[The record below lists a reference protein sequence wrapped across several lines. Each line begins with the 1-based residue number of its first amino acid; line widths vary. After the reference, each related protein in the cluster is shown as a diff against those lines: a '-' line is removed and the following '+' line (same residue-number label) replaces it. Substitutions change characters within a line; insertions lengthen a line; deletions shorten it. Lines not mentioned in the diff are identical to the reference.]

1 MPRLHQQKRKRRIT
15 MFNLNNYGVATGRL
29 TSDPFVYQNTDGSQK
44 VRITLAANDNYKN
57 ADGKRST
64 QFLPF
69 EAFIPA
75 ERNLGVF
82 SMIHS
87 GDKISV
93 AYTVKNNNYRDKN
106 TNEMIYGIIL
116 QIEKI
121 SLEESKATTTARQA
135 AKASGTKST
144 SRRKTSTKKTA

>member
-1 MPRLHQQKRKRRIT
+1 

-29 TSDPFVYQNTDGSQK
+29 TADPFVYQNADGSQK
-44 VRITLAANDNYKN
+44 VRITLATNDNYKN

-82 SMIHS
+82 DMIHT
-87 GDKISV
+87 GDKISI
-93 AYTVKNNNYRDKN
+93 AYTVKNNNYRDKS
-106 TNEMIYGIIL
+106 TNEMIYGIVL

-121 SLEESKATTTARQA
+121 SLEESKATTAARQA

>member
-1 MPRLHQQKRKRRIT
+1 

-29 TSDPFVYQNTDGSQK
+29 TADPFVYQNTDGSQK
-44 VRITLAANDNYKN
+44 VRITLAASDNYKN

-82 SMIHS
+82 GMIHS

-93 AYTVKNNNYRDKN
+93 AYTVKNNNYRDKT

>member
-1 MPRLHQQKRKRRIT
+1 

-29 TSDPFVYQNTDGSQK
+29 TADPFVYQNTDGSQK
-44 VRITLAANDNYKN
+44 VRITLAASDNYKN

-82 SMIHS
+82 GMIHS
-87 GDKISV
+87 GDKISI

-121 SLEESKATTTARQA
+121 SLEESKATTAARQA

-144 SRRKTSTKKTA
+144 SRRKSSTKKTA

>member
-1 MPRLHQQKRKRRIT
+1 MPRLHQQKRKRRLF

-29 TSDPFVYQNTDGSQK
+29 TADPFVYHNTDGSQK
-44 VRITLAANDNYKN
+44 VRITLATNDNYKN

-93 AYTVKNNNYRDKN
+93 AYTVKNNNYRDKT
-106 TNEMIYGIIL
+106 TNEMIYGIVL

-121 SLEESKATTTARQA
+121 SLEESKATTAARQA

>member
-1 MPRLHQQKRKRRIT
+1 

-29 TSDPFVYQNTDGSQK
+29 TADPFVYQNTDGSQK
-44 VRITLAANDNYKN
+44 VRITLATNDNYKN

-82 SMIHS
+82 DMIHT

-93 AYTVKNNNYRDKN
+93 AYTVKNNNYRDKT
-106 TNEMIYGIIL
+106 TNEMIYGIVL

-121 SLEESKATTTARQA
+121 SLEESKATTAARQA

>member
-1 MPRLHQQKRKRRIT
+1 

-29 TSDPFVYQNTDGSQK
+29 TADPFVYHNTDGSQK
-44 VRITLAANDNYKN
+44 VRITLATNDNYKN

-82 SMIHS
+82 DMIHT

-93 AYTVKNNNYRDKN
+93 AYTVKNNNYRDKT

>member
-1 MPRLHQQKRKRRIT
+1 

-29 TSDPFVYQNTDGSQK
+29 TADPFVYHNTDGSQK
-44 VRITLAANDNYKN
+44 VRITLATNDNYKN
-57 ADGKRST
+57 ADGKRGT

-82 SMIHS
+82 GMIHT

-93 AYTVKNNNYRDKN
+93 AYTVKNNNYRDKT

-121 SLEESKATTTARQA
+121 NLEESKATTAARQA
-135 AKASGTKST
+135 AKASGTKNT
-144 SRRKTSTKKTA
+144 SRRKASTKKTA

>member
-1 MPRLHQQKRKRRIT
+1 

-29 TSDPFVYQNTDGSQK
+29 TADPFVYQNADGSQK
-44 VRITLAANDNYKN
+44 VRITLAASDNYKN

-82 SMIHS
+82 GMIHS

-93 AYTVKNNNYRDKN
+93 AYTVKNNNYRDKT
-106 TNEMIYGIIL
+106 TNEMIYGIVL

-121 SLEESKATTTARQA
+121 SLEESKATTAARQA

>member
-1 MPRLHQQKRKRRIT
+1 

-29 TSDPFVYQNTDGSQK
+29 TADPFVYQNTDGSQK
-44 VRITLAANDNYKN
+44 VRITLATNDNYKN

-82 SMIHS
+82 GMIHS
-87 GDKISV
+87 GDKISI
-93 AYTVKNNNYRDKN
+93 AYTVKNNNYRDKS
-106 TNEMIYGIIL
+106 TNEMIYGIVL

-121 SLEESKATTTARQA
+121 SLEESKATTAARQA

>member
-1 MPRLHQQKRKRRIT
+1 MAARKCESHLLQAIT
-15 MFNLNNYGVATGRL
+15 T
-29 TSDPFVYQNTDGSQK
+29 
-44 VRITLAANDNYKN
+44 KN

-82 SMIHS
+82 GMIHS
-87 GDKISV
+87 GDKISI
-93 AYTVKNNNYRDKN
+93 AYTVKNNNYRNKS
-106 TNEMIYGIIL
+106 TNEMIYGIVL

>member
-1 MPRLHQQKRKRRIT
+1 

-29 TSDPFVYQNTDGSQK
+29 TADPFVYQNADGSQK
-44 VRITLAANDNYKN
+44 VRITLATNDNYKN

-82 SMIHS
+82 DMIHT

-93 AYTVKNNNYRDKN
+93 AYTVKNNNYRDKT

>member
-1 MPRLHQQKRKRRIT
+1 

-29 TSDPFVYQNTDGSQK
+29 TADPFVYHNTDGSQK
-44 VRITLAANDNYKN
+44 VRITLATNDNYKN

-93 AYTVKNNNYRDKN
+93 AYTVKNNNYRDKT

-116 QIEKI
+116 QIEKY
-121 SLEESKATTTARQA
+121 QV
-135 AKASGTKST
+135 
-144 SRRKTSTKKTA
+144 

>member
-1 MPRLHQQKRKRRIT
+1 

-29 TSDPFVYQNTDGSQK
+29 TADPFVYQNADGSQK
-44 VRITLAANDNYKN
+44 VRITLAASDNYKN

-82 SMIHS
+82 GMIHS
-87 GDKISV
+87 GDKISI
-93 AYTVKNNNYRDKN
+93 AYTVKNNNYRDKS
-106 TNEMIYGIIL
+106 TNEMIYGIVL

-121 SLEESKATTTARQA
+121 SLEESKATTAARQA

>member
-1 MPRLHQQKRKRRIT
+1 

-29 TSDPFVYQNTDGSQK
+29 TADPFVYQNVDGSQK
-44 VRITLAANDNYKN
+44 VRITLATNDNYKN

-106 TNEMIYGIIL
+106 TNEMIYGIVL

>member
-1 MPRLHQQKRKRRIT
+1 MPRLHQQKRKRRLF

>member
-1 MPRLHQQKRKRRIT
+1 

-29 TSDPFVYQNTDGSQK
+29 TADPFVYQNADGSQK
-44 VRITLAANDNYKN
+44 VRITLATNDNYKN

-82 SMIHS
+82 DMIHT

-93 AYTVKNNNYRDKN
+93 AYTVKNNNYRDKT
-106 TNEMIYGIIL
+106 TNEMIYGIVL

-121 SLEESKATTTARQA
+121 SLEESKATTAARQA

>member
-1 MPRLHQQKRKRRIT
+1 

-29 TSDPFVYQNTDGSQK
+29 TADPFVYQNADGSQK
-44 VRITLAANDNYKN
+44 VRITLAASDNYKN

-82 SMIHS
+82 DMIHT

-93 AYTVKNNNYRDKN
+93 AYTVKNNNYRDKT

>member
-1 MPRLHQQKRKRRIT
+1 

-29 TSDPFVYQNTDGSQK
+29 TADPFVYQNADGSQK
-44 VRITLAANDNYKN
+44 VRITLATNDNYKN

-93 AYTVKNNNYRDKN
+93 AYTVKNNNYRDKT

-135 AKASGTKST
+135 AKASRTKST

>member
-1 MPRLHQQKRKRRIT
+1 

-29 TSDPFVYQNTDGSQK
+29 TADPFVYQNTDGSQK
-44 VRITLAANDNYKN
+44 VRITLAASDNYKN

-82 SMIHS
+82 GMIHS
-87 GDKISV
+87 GDKISI
-93 AYTVKNNNYRDKN
+93 AYTVKNNNYRDKS
-106 TNEMIYGIIL
+106 TNEMIYGIVL

-121 SLEESKATTTARQA
+121 SLEESKATTAARQA

-144 SRRKTSTKKTA
+144 SIRKTSTKKTA

>member
-1 MPRLHQQKRKRRIT
+1 

-29 TSDPFVYQNTDGSQK
+29 TADPFVYQNADGSQK
-44 VRITLAANDNYKN
+44 VRITLATNDNYKN

-93 AYTVKNNNYRDKN
+93 AYTVKNNNYRDKT
-106 TNEMIYGIIL
+106 TNEMIYGIVL

-121 SLEESKATTTARQA
+121 SLEESKATTTA
-135 AKASGTKST
+135 
-144 SRRKTSTKKTA
+144 

>member
-1 MPRLHQQKRKRRIT
+1 

-29 TSDPFVYQNTDGSQK
+29 TADPFVYQNADGSQK
-44 VRITLAANDNYKN
+44 VRITLATNDNYKN

-87 GDKISV
+87 GDKISI
-93 AYTVKNNNYRDKN
+93 AYTVKNNNYRDKS
-106 TNEMIYGIIL
+106 TNEMIYGIVL

-121 SLEESKATTTARQA
+121 SLEESKATTAARQA

>member
-1 MPRLHQQKRKRRIT
+1 

>member
-1 MPRLHQQKRKRRIT
+1 

-75 ERNLGVF
+75 DRNPGVYN
-82 SMIHS
+82 MIHS
-87 GDKISV
+87 GDKISI

-135 AKASGTKST
+135 AKATGKNSSSKRKST
-144 SRRKTSTKKTA
+144 SKKTA

>member
-1 MPRLHQQKRKRRIT
+1 

-29 TSDPFVYQNTDGSQK
+29 TADPFVYQNTDGSQK
-44 VRITLAANDNYKN
+44 VRITLATNDNYKN

-75 ERNLGVF
+75 DRNPGVCT
-82 SMIHS
+82 MIHS
-87 GDKISV
+87 GDKISI

-106 TNEMIYGIIL
+106 TNEMIYGIV
-116 QIEKI
+116 
-121 SLEESKATTTARQA
+121 
-135 AKASGTKST
+135 
-144 SRRKTSTKKTA
+144 

>member
-1 MPRLHQQKRKRRIT
+1 

-29 TSDPFVYQNTDGSQK
+29 TADPFVYQNADGSQK
-44 VRITLAANDNYKN
+44 VRITLATNDNYKN

-93 AYTVKNNNYRDKN
+93 AYTVKNNNYRDKT

>member
-1 MPRLHQQKRKRRIT
+1 

-29 TSDPFVYQNTDGSQK
+29 TADPFVYQNTDGSQK
-44 VRITLAANDNYKN
+44 VRITLATNDNYKN

-82 SMIHS
+82 GMIHS

-93 AYTVKNNNYRDKN
+93 AYTVKNNNYRDKT
-106 TNEMIYGIIL
+106 TNEMIYGIVL

-121 SLEESKATTTARQA
+121 SLEESKATTAARQA

>member
-1 MPRLHQQKRKRRIT
+1 

-29 TSDPFVYQNTDGSQK
+29 TADPFVYQNTDGSQK
-44 VRITLAANDNYKN
+44 VRITLAASDNYKN

-82 SMIHS
+82 GMIQS
-87 GDKISV
+87 GDKISI
-93 AYTVKNNNYRDKN
+93 AYTVKNNNYRDKS
-106 TNEMIYGIIL
+106 TNEMIYGIVL

-121 SLEESKATTTARQA
+121 SLEESKATTAARQA

>member
-1 MPRLHQQKRKRRIT
+1 

-44 VRITLAANDNYKN
+44 VRITLAASDNYKN

-82 SMIHS
+82 GMIHS
-87 GDKISV
+87 GDKISI
-93 AYTVKNNNYRDKN
+93 AYTVKNNNYRDKS
-106 TNEMIYGIIL
+106 TNEMIYGIVL

-121 SLEESKATTTARQA
+121 SLEESKATTAARQA

>member
-1 MPRLHQQKRKRRIT
+1 

-29 TSDPFVYQNTDGSQK
+29 TANPFVYQNTDGSQK
-44 VRITLAANDNYKN
+44 VRITLAASDNYKN

-82 SMIHS
+82 GMIHS
-87 GDKISV
+87 GDKISI
-93 AYTVKNNNYRDKN
+93 AYTVKNNNYRDKS
-106 TNEMIYGIIL
+106 TNEMIYGIVL

-121 SLEESKATTTARQA
+121 SLEESKATTAARQA

>member
-1 MPRLHQQKRKRRIT
+1 

-29 TSDPFVYQNTDGSQK
+29 TADPFVYHNTDGSQK
-44 VRITLAANDNYKN
+44 VRITLATNDNYKN

-75 ERNLGVF
+75 DRNPGVYN
-82 SMIHS
+82 MIHS
-87 GDKISV
+87 GDKISI

-135 AKASGTKST
+135 AKASGTKET
-144 SRRKTSTKKTA
+144 NNKRKTSTKKTA

>member
-1 MPRLHQQKRKRRIT
+1 

-29 TSDPFVYQNTDGSQK
+29 TADPFVYQNTDGSQK